1 MALYINCRVKYLLLK
16 LDCNY
21 IRLNGYLSL
30 MEGNWRKMKIMAI
43 REGITVGVLNFF
55 INVKYWQINNKNNNE
70 RTSIFC

>member
-1 MALYINCRVKYLLLK
+1 
-16 LDCNY
+16 
-21 IRLNGYLSL
+21 